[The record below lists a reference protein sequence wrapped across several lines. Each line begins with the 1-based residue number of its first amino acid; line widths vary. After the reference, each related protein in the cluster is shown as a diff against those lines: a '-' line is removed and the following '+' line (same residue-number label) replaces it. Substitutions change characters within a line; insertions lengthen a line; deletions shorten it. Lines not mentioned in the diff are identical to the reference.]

1 MHKRVALD
9 PEFVEIPFAGQRPQK
24 TLRKTSGERRRDAAV
39 TKRKYRGIVSS
50 DWSECLSPNGPF
62 DPVAF
67 NYPELESDL
76 KRIFRAYTGN
86 VISLRDATAEIKSLL
101 RQDFTA
107 DQMDAYLDESFQ
119 TYKGVP
125 ELIEWLLSRDML
137 FMINTTGTQGY
148 FQRVFAK
155 GLLPQAPI
163 VAANPMIRFEAPL
176 QETRYEYEVIEIEDK
191 PKNTAAVISALEV
204 PENRVVVM
212 GDSGGDGPHFQW
224 AFNQRAFLIG
234 SMTKNSL
241 AQYCRSRGIHV
252 DRSFGIS
259 YGPDDARKLEKE
271 MTYNFM
277 DLAEVIQKALSL

>member
-1 MHKRVALD
+1 
-9 PEFVEIPFAGQRPQK
+9 
-24 TLRKTSGERRRDAAV
+24 V
-39 TKRKYRGIVSS
+39 TKSKYKGIVSS

-62 DPVAF
+62 DPIAF

-86 VISLRDATAEIKSLL
+86 LISLREATHEIKGLL
-101 RQDFTA
+101 RQDFTP

-119 TYKGVP
+119 TYKGVS
-125 ELIEWLLSRDML
+125 ELIEWLFSRDIL

-155 GLLPQAPI
+155 KLLPEAPI
-163 VAANPMIRFEAPL
+163 VAANPMIRFDDPG
-176 QETRYEYEVIEIEDK
+176 QVTRYEYQVIEIEDK
-191 PKNTAAVISALEV
+191 PKNTAAVISALDA
-204 PENRVVVM
+204 PANRVVVM

-224 AFNQRAFLIG
+224 AFNQRAYLVG

-241 AQYCRSRGIHV
+241 AQYCLSRGIRI
-252 DRSFGIS
+252 DRFFGVS
-259 YGPDDARKLEKE
+259 YGPGEARKLEKE
-271 MTYNFM
+271 MTFNFM

>member
-1 MHKRVALD
+1 MG
-9 PEFVEIPFAGQRPQK
+9 IPFTGRRPQK
-24 TLRKTSGERRRDAAV
+24 SFRRASGERRRDATV
-39 TKRKYRGIVSS
+39 TKRKYKGIVSS

-76 KRIFRAYTGN
+76 KRIFKAYTGN
-86 VISLRDATAEIKSLL
+86 VISLREATGEIKGLL

-107 DQMDAYLDESFQ
+107 GQMDAYLDESFK
-119 TYKGVP
+119 TYEGVP
-125 ELIEWLLSRDML
+125 ELIEWLLSRDIL
-137 FMINTTGTQGY
+137 FMINSTGTQGY

-163 VAANPMIRFEAPL
+163 VAANPMICFKDPR
-176 QETRYEYEVIEIEDK
+176 QETRYEYQVIEIEDK
-191 PKNTAAVISALEV
+191 PKNTAAIIGALEV
-204 PENRVVVM
+204 PENRLVVM

-241 AQYCRSRGIHV
+241 AQYCRSRGIRI
-252 DRSFGIS
+252 DRSFGVS
-259 YGPDDARKLEKE
+259 YGPDEARKLEKE
-271 MTYNFM
+271 MTFNFM

>member
-1 MHKRVALD
+1 M
-9 PEFVEIPFAGQRPQK
+9 
-24 TLRKTSGERRRDAAV
+24 S
-39 TKRKYRGIVSS
+39 KRKYRGIVSS

-76 KRIFRAYTGN
+76 KRIFGAYTGN
-86 VISLRDATAEIKSLL
+86 VISLKEATDQIKGLL
-101 RQDFTA
+101 PQDFTA

-125 ELIEWLLSRDML
+125 ELIEWLLSRDIL

-155 GLLPQAPI
+155 GLLPETPI
-163 VAANPMIRFEAPL
+163 VATNPMIMFDDPS
-176 QETRYEYEVIEIEDK
+176 QENRYKYQVTEIEDK
-191 PKNTAAVISALEV
+191 PKNTAAVISALEA
-204 PENRVVVM
+204 PPNRLVVM
-212 GDSGGDGPHFQW
+212 GDSGGDGPHFLW

-241 AQYCRSRGIHV
+241 AQYCRSRGVLI
-252 DRSFGIS
+252 DLSFGVS
-259 YGPDDARKLEKE
+259 YGPEEARKVEKE
-271 MTYNFM
+271 MTFDFM

>member
-1 MHKRVALD
+1 M
-9 PEFVEIPFAGQRPQK
+9 
-24 TLRKTSGERRRDAAV
+24 
-39 TKRKYRGIVSS
+39 TKRKYKGIVSS

-62 DPVAF
+62 DPVVF

-76 KRIFRAYTGN
+76 SRIFRAYTGN
-86 VISLRDATAEIKSLL
+86 VISLREATGEIKGRLHE
-101 RQDFTA
+101 DFTA

-119 TYKGVP
+119 TYKGVS
-125 ELIEWLLSRDML
+125 ELIEWCLSRDIL

-155 GLLPQAPI
+155 GRLPQVPI
-163 VAANPMIRFEAPL
+163 VAANPMIRFEDL
-176 QETRYEYEVIEIEDK
+176 SQETRYEYQVIEIEDK
-191 PKNTAAVISALEV
+191 PKNTAAVISALGV
-204 PENRVVVM
+204 PANRLVVM

-224 AFNQRAFLIG
+224 ASDQRAFLMG

-241 AQYCRSRGIHV
+241 AEYCRSRGIRI

-259 YGPDDARKLEKE
+259 YGPGEARKLEKE
-271 MTYNFM
+271 MTFNFM